1 MYQCIEYC
9 DKDRPLAKSN
19 KTTVTFFDALFI
31 TNADTIRLELQKV
44 LDIERFNWKKANFNS
59 FLEIEFYPETIG
71 TAIIDTESIPHEQHQ
86 QLLEVIQTLD
96 KAKIPTVLYGES
108 ENIDLSK
115 FSILNVINKQSFAQV
130 VPVVK
135 ISNVYRKPKIQPL
148 NIDITQKEYHA
159 EQLEHQL
166 KMAGLVQRDFLP
178 RKLPN
183 SDRLN
188 WAVSFMPAD
197 WVSGDIYDVARL
209 DEHHIGFYLA
219 DAVGH
224 SIPAALLTMF
234 LKHATQ
240 MRQTTGNEYK
250 IFSPMEVITTLNQRM
265 LEQNLSGCQF
275 TTSCYFLLNTETLE
289 LSFCRAGHPYPILI
303 QKNKQPQLLQSKGSL
318 LGIFDSAQF
327 QQETIQLSVGD
338 KLLVYSDG
346 AEPFINTTNDNTSF
360 EFNKWF
366 LGIAGLPADNLVA
379 EFESVVKQ
387 GKGYLQPDDITLIA
401 LEIL

>member
-1 MYQCIEYC
+1 M
-9 DKDRPLAKSN
+9 AKSN

-31 TNADTIRLELQKV
+31 TNADTIRLDLQKV

-59 FLEIEFYPETIG
+59 FLETEFYPETIG

-183 SDRLN
+183 SNRLN
-188 WAVSFMPAD
+188 WAISFMPAD

-234 LKHATQ
+234 LKHAIQ

-250 IFSPMEVITTLNQRM
+250 IFSPLEVITTLNKRM

-360 EFNKWF
+360 EFNNWF

-379 EFESVVKQ
+379 EFETVVRQ
-387 GKGYLQPDDITLIA
+387 GKNYLQPDDITLIA

>member
-1 MYQCIEYC
+1 MA
-9 DKDRPLAKSN
+9 LAKSN
-19 KTTVTFFDALFI
+19 KNTINFYDALFI
-31 TNADTIRLELQKV
+31 SAADTIRFELQKT
-44 LDIERFNWKKANFNS
+44 LDMESFNWKKANFNS
-59 FLEIEFYPETIG
+59 FLETEFYPETIG
-71 TAIIDTESIPHEQHQ
+71 TAIIDTESIPADQHQ
-86 QLLEVIQTLD
+86 RLLEIIQVLD
-96 KAKIPTVLYGES
+96 RARIPTVLYGES
-108 ENIDLSK
+108 EDIDLSR
-115 FSILNVINKQSFAQV
+115 FTVLNVISKQSFGQV
-130 VPVVK
+130 VPVIK

-178 RKLPN
+178 RKLPD
-183 SDRLN
+183 SDRLK

-234 LKHATQ
+234 LKHAIQ

-250 IFSPMEVITTLNQRM
+250 IFSPLEVITNLNKRM

-303 QKNKQPQLLQSKGSL
+303 QKGKKPQLLQSKGSL

-327 QQETIQLSVGD
+327 QQETIRLSVGD
-338 KLLVYSDG
+338 KVLVYSDG

-366 LGIAGLPADNLVA
+366 LGIANLPADVLVC

-387 GKGYLQPDDITLIA
+387 GKGYLQPDDITLLA
-401 LEIL
+401 VEVL

>member
-1 MYQCIEYC
+1 M
-9 DKDRPLAKSN
+9 AKSN

-31 TNADTIRLELQKV
+31 TNADSIRLELQKV
-44 LDIERFNWKKANFNS
+44 LDVERFNWKKANFTS
-59 FLEIEFYPETIG
+59 FLETEFYPETIG
-71 TAIIDTESIPHEQHQ
+71 TAIIDTESIPHGQHR

-115 FSILNVINKQSFAQV
+115 FSILNVINKQAFAQV

-234 LKHATQ
+234 LKHAIQ
-240 MRQTTGNEYK
+240 MRQTTGNEYR
-250 IFSPMEVITTLNQRM
+250 IFSPLEVITTLNKRM

-338 KLLVYSDG
+338 KLIVYSDG

-360 EFNKWF
+360 EFNNWF
-366 LGIAGLPADNLVA
+366 LGIAGLAADNLVA
-379 EFESVVKQ
+379 EFESVVRQ
-387 GKGYLQPDDITLIA
+387 GKNYLQPDDITLIA
-401 LEIL
+401 MEIL

>member
-1 MYQCIEYC
+1 M
-9 DKDRPLAKSN
+9 AKSN
-19 KTTVTFFDALFI
+19 KNTVTFFDALFI
-31 TNADTIRLELQKV
+31 CSAESVRTELQKV
-44 LDIERFNWKKANFNS
+44 FDIENFNWKKANFDT
-59 FLEIEFYPETIG
+59 FLDTEFYPETIG
-71 TAIIDTESIPHEQHQ
+71 TAIIDTESIPAQQHNR
-86 QLLEVIQTLD
+86 LVDIIQILD
-96 KAKIPTVLYGES
+96 RAKIPTVLYGES
-108 ENIDLSK
+108 ENLDISK
-115 FSILNVINKQSFAQV
+115 FKMLNVIGKKSFAQII
-130 VPVVK
+130 PVIK

-148 NIDITQKEYHA
+148 NFDVSEKEYHA

-178 RKLPN
+178 RSLPN
-183 SDRLN
+183 NDKLKWS
-188 WAVSFMPAD
+188 VSFMPAD
-197 WVSGDIYDVARL
+197 WVSGDIYDIARL

-234 LKHATQ
+234 LKHAIQ

-250 IFSPMEVITTLNQRM
+250 IFSPLEVINILNKRM

-275 TTSCYFLLNTETLE
+275 TTSCYFLLNTQTLQ

-303 QKNKQPQLLQSKGSL
+303 PKNKPPQLLQTKGSL
-318 LGIFDSAQF
+318 LGVFDSAQF

-338 KLLVYSDG
+338 KLIVYSDG
-346 AEPFINTTNDNTSF
+346 AEPFMNTTNDSTSF

-366 LGIAGLPADNLVA
+366 LGISNLPGDKLVT
-379 EFESVVKQ
+379 EFETVVRQ
-387 GKGYLQPDDITLIA
+387 GKNYLQPDDITMIV